1 MKDLKLSLNDKELH
15 VTHLDQFI
23 IRGISFNIELNRT
36 VRKNPFAKGE
46 KEYCYCLY
54 VIIGENHRLF
64 EKASKGKDDDYDY
77 GDEIYPDWYQGCT
90 FYHVN
95 NKYIKI
101 GCDYQHYGDEPFL
114 YDDSDEVPE
123 KIKQDIIDLYQYFSK
138 ES

>member
-15 VTHLDQFI
+15 VIHLDQFI
-23 IRGISFNIELNRT
+23 IRGGNFNIELNRT
-36 VRKNPFAKGE
+36 VRNNPFVKGE

-54 VIIGENHRLF
+54 VIIGKNHRLY
-64 EKASKGKDDDYDY
+64 EKASKGKEDDYEY
-77 GDEIYPDWYQGCT
+77 GDEIYPNWHKGCT

-123 KIKQDIIDLYQYFSK
+123 KIKQDIIDLYQYFSM

>member
-1 MKDLKLSLNDKELH
+1 MKDLKLSLNDTELH
-15 VTHLDQFI
+15 VIHLDQFI
-23 IRGISFNIELNRT
+23 IRGSYFYIELKRT

-54 VIIGENHRLF
+54 VIIGKNHRLF
-64 EKASKGKDDDYDY
+64 EKANRGKDDAYDY
-77 GDEIYPDWYQGCT
+77 GDEIYPNWHQGCT
-90 FYHVN
+90 FYQVN

-101 GCDYQHYGDEPFL
+101 GCDYQHYGDPFL

-138 ES
+138 VN

>member
-1 MKDLKLSLNDKELH
+1 MKDLKLSLNNKKLC
-15 VTHLDQFI
+15 VIHLDQFLV
-23 IRGISFNIELNRT
+23 RGRNFNIKLNRD
-36 VRKNPFAKGE
+36 VRENPFSKDG

-54 VIIGENHRLF
+54 VDIGKNHRLY
-64 EKASKGKDDDYDY
+64 EKASRGKDDAYDY
-77 GDEIYPDWYQGCT
+77 GDEIYPDWHQGCT

-95 NKYIKI
+95 NKYVKI

-123 KIKQDIIDLYQYFSK
+123 KIKQDIIKLYQYFSK